1 MLFVLTPQPVDAQF
15 TDEYM
20 GDEDDFMRVLLK
32 LDDTSVTEAGV
43 TQPIPLDMDEPMEL
57 LMLINSTHGSDLVM
71 TGEIIFYYQGVAV
84 LPINVVTETN
94 STSVPIPA
102 NTSHSIH
109 AFLDWSAMLSLGPL
123 DLMTGLFEAEARFT
137 YYEVGNPDDVYSLG
151 ADFYMDI
158 IYDNPLEVITSVT
171 GIITTAGTVGTVY
184 AVGNS
189 FWQLFEGIKT
199 AQKLRGIHSK
209 LSEIRSLPNLT
220 VIGALP
226 ALFAMLAGMTKIK
239 KKKAKDE
246 PEVDDTPSESGVSE
260 YLVRQKIREIAPEAW
275 MADKCPKCKRT
286 WHKKT
291 NTCKKC
297 KIDEAEAR
305 REYAELL
312 ASKVPKTLK
321 LLGNKKAMSV
331 SDIAKKTKSTD
342 YNAGVIATAL
352 VQSGVTEV
360 QKIHTPFRSFVM
372 NIAGLAFVVIT
383 WQQLLG
389 DSASQWQTSLT
400 LVGAALSFG
409 VILALFISR
418 KTQIQR
424 FQLEFAEG
432 QPLTEAPELP
442 SEPLDDVVEPVE
454 PDDAS
459 VIDEIPFAEP
469 GDEPVSMVDEDD
481 KDIGAP
487 EEPPDEESFADGPE
501 DETVSD
507 TADDEMDLDDP
518 DPSEDSDS
526 DDSLS

>member
-1 MLFVLTPQPVDAQF
+1 MVRSKSRLLFLAMTLFIGALFVLTPQPVDAQF

-20 GDEDDFMRVLLK
+20 GDDDDLMRVLLK
-32 LDDTSVTEAGV
+32 LDNVSVTEANV
-43 TQPIPLDMDEPMEL
+43 LKPIPLDMDVPMEL
-57 LMLINSTHGSDLVM
+57 LLMINSTHDSDLIM
-71 TGEIIFYYQGVAV
+71 TGEIIFYYQGIAV

-102 NTSHSIH
+102 NTSHSIN

-137 YYEVGNPDDVYSLG
+137 YYEVGNPDDVYTLG

-158 IYDNPLEVITSVT
+158 IYNNPLEVITSVT

-184 AVGNS
+184 AVGNG

-199 AQKLRGIHSK
+199 ASKLRGIHSK

-239 KKKAKDE
+239 KKKVPDE
-246 PEVDDTPSESGVSE
+246 SEVDDTPVEAGVSE

-275 MADKCPKCKRT
+275 MADKCPKCKRN

-297 KIDEAEAR
+297 KIDEDEAR

-321 LLGNKKAMSV
+321 VLGNKKSMSV

-342 YNAGVIATAL
+342 YNAGVLATAL
-352 VQSGVTEV
+352 VQSGVTEI

-372 NIAGLAFVVIT
+372 NIAGLAFVIIT

-409 VILALFISR
+409 VILALYISR
-418 KTQIQR
+418 KTQIQK
-424 FQLEFAEG
+424 FQVEFAPGLPMVEV
-432 QPLTEAPELP
+432 PEPP
-442 SEPLDDVVEPVE
+442 SEPLEDAVEPEEPEDISE
-454 PDDAS
+454 PD
-459 VIDEIPFAEP
+459 ET
-469 GDEPVSMVDEDD
+469 
-481 KDIGAP
+481 P
-487 EEPPDEESFADGPE
+487 EEPPDDESFVDEPVDEVAE
-501 DETVSD
+501 DDTVSD
-507 TADDEMDLDDP
+507 DS
-518 DPSEDSDS
+518 DPSEDSD
-526 DDSLS
+526 DDTGSSSLGGI